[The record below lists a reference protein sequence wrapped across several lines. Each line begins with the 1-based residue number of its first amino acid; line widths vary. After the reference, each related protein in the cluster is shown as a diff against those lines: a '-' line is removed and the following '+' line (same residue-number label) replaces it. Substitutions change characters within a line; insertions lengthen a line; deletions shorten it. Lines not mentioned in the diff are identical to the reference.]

1 MTIRTA
7 VIGVGHFGRLHA
19 EKHAG
24 LAGAG
29 LVAVA
34 DADPERAAAVAG
46 PLGVEATADYRSLI
60 GRVDAVSIAVPTA
73 QHFEVARR
81 CLEAGIHCLIE
92 KPISQTLAEADE
104 LIRLASERHL
114 VLQIGHLERFS
125 AARAALEGRIQEPLF
140 IECNRIAPFKPR
152 GTDVSVILDLMIH
165 DIDLILDLV
174 RAPIVELDA
183 VGVPVLGDHEDIANA
198 RLVFANGCVANV
210 TASRI
215 SLKSERTMRLFQ
227 RSGYLRVDFLQHKLT
242 QIRRGGP
249 VVDGMPNFQIEE
261 HVFEEHDSLKREIE
275 AFLAAVAA
283 RTPPSVD
290 GEAGRRA
297 LDAALAITA
306 SLKRWV
312 EKVA

>member
-19 EKHAG
+19 EKYAG
-24 LAGAG
+24 LADAR

-34 DADPERAAAVAG
+34 DADPARAASVAG
-46 PLGVEATADYRSLI
+46 PLGAEAVTDYRQLL

-73 QHFEVARR
+73 SHFEVARR
-81 CLEAGIHCLIE
+81 CLEAGLHCLVE
-92 KPISQTLAEADE
+92 KPITQSLAEADE
-104 LIRLASERHL
+104 LIRLAGERRL

-125 AARAALEGRIQEPLF
+125 AARSALEGRIQEPLF

-165 DIDLILDLV
+165 DIDLILELV
-174 RAPIVELDA
+174 KAPMVQLDA

-215 SLKSERTMRLFQ
+215 SFKSERTMRLFQ
-227 RSGYLRVDFLQHKLT
+227 RSGYLRVDFLQHKVT

-249 VVDGMPNFQIEE
+249 AVEGMPNFLIDE
-261 HVFEEHDSLKREIE
+261 HAFEEHDSLKREIE
-275 AFLAAVAA
+275 AFLGAVAGG
-283 RTPPSVD
+283 TPPLVD
-290 GEAGRRA
+290 GAAGRRA
-297 LDAALAITA
+297 LETALAITDA
-306 SLKRWV
+306 LKRWV